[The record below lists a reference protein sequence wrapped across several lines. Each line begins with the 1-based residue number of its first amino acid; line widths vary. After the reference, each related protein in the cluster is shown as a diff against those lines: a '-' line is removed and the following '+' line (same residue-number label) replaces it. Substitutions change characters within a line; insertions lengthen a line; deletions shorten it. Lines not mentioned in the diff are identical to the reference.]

1 MGTTSFTYERDGDGY
16 AGTPDIRERLAKEGA
31 PAIADFELV
40 AAILGTG
47 TRDKDVRLLSAEV
60 LERCDFS
67 AGVPTVDHLTMVPG
81 LGLARACR
89 IAAAL
94 ELGKR
99 FFGVRERR
107 VSCPEDAWHLVRH
120 FDDRKQERFVCC
132 TLNGAH
138 DVIAVRVVT
147 IGLVNR
153 TIVHPREIFSEAVA
167 DRASAIFVAHNHPS
181 GRLEPSPEDKEI
193 TERLK
198 EAGVVLGIPLLDH
211 LIFSHEAYLS
221 MVESG
226 LMEAKVP

>member
-1 MGTTSFTYERDGDGY
+1 MGTNSFIYERDSDGY
-16 AGTPDIRERLAKEGA
+16 AGTPDIRERLAKAGA
-31 PAIADFELV
+31 PTIADFELV

-47 TRDKDVRLLSAEV
+47 TRDKDVRLLAAEV
-60 LERCDFS
+60 LEKCDFS
-67 AGVPTVDHLTMVPG
+67 AGVPAVEQLTMVPG

-120 FDDRKQERFVCC
+120 FDDRKQERFMCC

-193 TERLK
+193 TDRLK

-211 LIFSHEAYLS
+211 LIFSHESYLS